1 MRKIL
6 IVVLMLLIGKS
17 HAQQNVFSLVEAI
30 DYALKNNASLRAAG
44 YDVASRRELRK
55 ASFDLPKTE
64 VSLLY
69 GQYNSYVKNDNNFT
83 VTQAIPFSAFG
94 SHGKLNRSLIASSEL
109 RKAQTENELVFRIK
123 QAYNRLL
130 YAYSLRK
137 LLLQQDSIFEGFYK
151 SASLRYKVGETKLL
165 EQSTAEA
172 QRTQAKIRF
181 RENESDIAVLR
192 SQLRSLLN
200 APATP
205 DTEDQELS
213 EILSGVN
220 LDTTLLSANPSL
232 AYARQQIEVAKNE
245 KKVQSARFAPDFLV
259 GFFSQTLIGT
269 PDPETGA
276 VANGSER
283 FTGLQVGVS
292 IPLWFA
298 PHQARTKAAEFNT
311 KSAESNYYAY
321 GQQLRSQME
330 QAIQEFH
337 KNRNS
342 LTSFRDSSLPNAEL
356 ILKQSEA
363 SFRGGEIGYAEFLLG
378 LRNAIDIRERYLQT
392 LYDYNQSIIL
402 IEFLSGNK

>member
-1 MRKIL
+1 MRKVLIVIL
-6 IVVLMLLIGKS
+6 ILLIGKS
-17 HAQQNVFSLVEAI
+17 HAQQNIFSVADAI
-30 DYALKNNASLRAAG
+30 DYALKNNASLGAAE
-44 YDVASRRELRK
+44 YEVASRRELRK
-55 ASFDLPKTE
+55 TSFDLPKTE

-69 GQYNSYVKNDNNFT
+69 GQYNSYVDHDNNFT
-83 VTQAIPFSAFG
+83 VTQSIPFSVFG
-94 SHGKLNRSLIASSEL
+94 SQGKLNRSLIVSAEL
-109 RKAQTENELVFRIK
+109 KKVQTENELVFQIK
-123 QAYNRLL
+123 QIYNRLE

-151 SASLRYKVGETKLL
+151 SASLRYKAGETKLL

-172 QRTQAKIRF
+172 QRTQAKIRL

-200 APATP
+200 TPAIP
-205 DTEDQELS
+205 DIEDQELT
-213 EILSGVN
+213 EISSGSSF
-220 LDTTLLSANPSL
+220 DTALLSANPSL
-232 AYARQQIEVAKNE
+232 IYARQQIEVTKNE
-245 KKVQSARFAPDFLV
+245 KKVQAARFAPDFLV

-269 PDPETGA
+269 SDSETGA

-283 FTGLQVGVS
+283 FTGFQVGVS
-292 IPLWFA
+292 IPLWFV
-298 PHQARTKAAEFNT
+298 PHQGRARAAEYNTKA
-311 KSAESNYYAY
+311 KESHYYAH

-342 LTSFRDSSLPNAEL
+342 LASFRDASLPNAEL

-378 LRNAIDIRERYLQT
+378 LRNAIDIREQYLQT
-392 LYDYNQSIIL
+392 LHNYNQSIIL

>member
-1 MRKIL
+1 MRKVL
-6 IVVLMLLIGKS
+6 IVMLILLVGKS
-17 HAQQNVFSLVEAI
+17 QAQDNIFSLDEAI
-30 DYALKNNASLRAAG
+30 DYALKNNSSVRSAG
-44 YDVASRRELRK
+44 YQIASRKELRK

-69 GQYNSYVKNDNNFT
+69 GQYNSYVDHDNNFT
-83 VTQAIPFSAFG
+83 VTQSIPFSALG
-94 SHGKLNRSLIASSEL
+94 SQGKLNRSLIASAEL
-109 RKAQTENELVFRIK
+109 QKAQTENELVFQVK
-123 QAYNRLL
+123 QTHNRLL

-137 LLLQQDSIFEGFYK
+137 LLLQQDSIFEGFFR
-151 SASLRYKVGETKLL
+151 SASLRYQAGETKLL

-172 QRTQAKIRF
+172 QRTQAKIRL

-200 APATP
+200 TPATP
-205 DTEDQELS
+205 DIEDHELTQLS
-213 EILSGVN
+213 SGVN

-245 KKVQSARFAPDFLV
+245 KRVQGARFAPDFLV

-269 PDPETGA
+269 SDPETGA

-283 FTGLQVGVS
+283 FTGFQVGVA

-298 PHQARTKAAEFNT
+298 PHQARAKAASYNTKAAA
-311 KSAESNYYAY
+311 SRYYAY

-330 QAIQEFH
+330 QAIEEFH

-342 LTSFRDSSLPNAEL
+342 LASFRDSSLPNAEL

-378 LRNAIDIRERYLQT
+378 LRNANDIREKYLQT
-392 LYDYNQSIIL
+392 LHDYNQSIIL

>member
-1 MRKIL
+1 MRKVLVVMLIL
-6 IVVLMLLIGKS
+6 LMGKS
-17 HAQQNVFSLVEAI
+17 YAQDDIFSLDEAI
-30 DYALKNNASLRAAG
+30 GYALKNNPSVRRAE
-44 YDVASRRELRK
+44 YQVASRKELRK
-55 ASFDLPKTE
+55 TSFDLPKTE

-69 GQYNSYVKNDNNFT
+69 GQYNSYVDHDNNFT
-83 VTQAIPFSAFG
+83 VTQSIPFSALG
-94 SHGKLNRSLIASSEL
+94 SQGKLNRSLIASSEL
-109 RKAQTENELVFRIK
+109 QKAQTENELIFQVK
-123 QAYNRLL
+123 QTYNRLL
-130 YAYSLRK
+130 YAYSLRN

-151 SASLRYKVGETKLL
+151 SASLRYQAGETKLL

-172 QRTQAKIRF
+172 QRTQAKIRL

-200 APATP
+200 MPVTP
-205 DTEDQELS
+205 DIEDHELS
-213 EILSGVN
+213 QISSGVN

-232 AYARQQIEVAKNE
+232 AYARQQVEVAENE
-245 KKVQSARFAPDFLV
+245 KKVQAARFAPDFLV

-269 PDPETGA
+269 SDPETGA

-283 FTGLQVGVS
+283 FTGFQVGVS
-292 IPLWFA
+292 IPLWFV
-298 PHQARTKAAEFNT
+298 PHQAKAKAAAYNAKAAE
-311 KSAESNYYAY
+311 SSYYAY

-330 QAIQEFH
+330 QAIQEFQ

-342 LTSFRDSSLPNAEL
+342 LASFRDSSLPNAEL

-378 LRNAIDIRERYLQT
+378 LRNANDIREKYLQT
-392 LYDYNQSIIL
+392 LHDYNQSIIL

>member
-1 MRKIL
+1 MRKVLVVMLIL
-6 IVVLMLLIGKS
+6 LMGKS
-17 HAQQNVFSLVEAI
+17 YAQDNIFSLDEAI
-30 DYALKNNASLRAAG
+30 DYALKNNSSVRRAE
-44 YDVASRRELRK
+44 YQVASRKELRK
-55 ASFDLPKTE
+55 TSFDLPKTE

-69 GQYNSYVKNDNNFT
+69 GQYNSYVDNDNNFT
-83 VTQAIPFSAFG
+83 VTQSIPFSALG
-94 SHGKLNRSLIASSEL
+94 SQGKLNRSLIASSEL
-109 RKAQTENELVFRIK
+109 QKAQTENELVFQVK
-123 QAYNRLL
+123 QTYNRLS

-151 SASLRYKVGETKLL
+151 SASLRYKAGETKLL

-172 QRTQAKIRF
+172 QRTQAKIRL

-200 APATP
+200 TPVTP
-205 DTEDQELS
+205 DIEDHELS
-213 EILSGVN
+213 QISSGVN

-245 KKVQSARFAPDFLV
+245 KRVQAARFAPDFLV

-269 PDPETGA
+269 SDPETGA
-276 VANGSER
+276 VAGGDER
-283 FTGLQVGVS
+283 FTGFQVGVS

-298 PHQARTKAAEFNT
+298 PHQARAKAAAYSKKAAE
-311 KSAESNYYAY
+311 SSYYAY
-321 GQQLRSQME
+321 GQQLRSKME

-342 LTSFRDSSLPNAEL
+342 LASFRDSSLPNAEL

-378 LRNAIDIRERYLQT
+378 LRNANDIRERYLQT
-392 LYDYNQSIIL
+392 LHDYNQSVIL